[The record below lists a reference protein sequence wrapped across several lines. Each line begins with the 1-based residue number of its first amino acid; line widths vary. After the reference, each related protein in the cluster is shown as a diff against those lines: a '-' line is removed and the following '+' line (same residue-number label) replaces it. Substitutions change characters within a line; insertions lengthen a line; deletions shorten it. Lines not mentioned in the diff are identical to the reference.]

1 MDEEQVSKYLQK
13 LCIEYK
19 LEFLTKNKKKNKH
32 VDNKYTNIDD
42 FLVNTSNK
50 PEKIKTSSDKKK
62 QYEQELIK
70 RQLKNTSLTM

>member
-62 QYEQELIK
+62 TI
-70 RQLKNTSLTM
+70 